1 MVQSSVESICG
12 ESRGRH
18 MQQRRIY
25 TSWHRMT
32 VHPERGI
39 MQTSMAESSHIDD
52 PFVAKLL
59 ELRSYSIEQYSAQI
73 ANRKRI
79 SR

>member
-1 MVQSSVESICG
+1 
-12 ESRGRH
+12 
-18 MQQRRIY
+18 
-25 TSWHRMT
+25 
-32 VHPERGI
+32 